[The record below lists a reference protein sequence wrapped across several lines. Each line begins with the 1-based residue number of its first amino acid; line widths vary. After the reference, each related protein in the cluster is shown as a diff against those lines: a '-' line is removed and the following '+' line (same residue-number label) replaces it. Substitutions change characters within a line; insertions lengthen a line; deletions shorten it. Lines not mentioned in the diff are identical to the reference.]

1 MIMMPGQHLQEF
13 LIIMLLILNQLK
25 YKKYLFFPQETP
37 QSRMSSQVSVVRLSG
52 ISCKIVRYQE

>member
-13 LIIMLLILNQLK
+13 LIIMLLILKQLK
-25 YKKYLFFPQETP
+25 YKKYLFIPQETP

-52 ISCKIVRYQE
+52 IRTKIVKYQG